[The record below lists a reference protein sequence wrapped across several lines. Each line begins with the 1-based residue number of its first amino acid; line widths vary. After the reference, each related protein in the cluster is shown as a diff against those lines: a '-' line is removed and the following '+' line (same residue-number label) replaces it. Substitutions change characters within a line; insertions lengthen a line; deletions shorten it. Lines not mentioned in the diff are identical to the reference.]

1 MLNKKGQIT
10 IFVILAI
17 VIIVGGISYFVFRDT
32 IKAESV
38 PVSVSPVKLAITD
51 CIQEKTELGISL
63 LESSGGYINLPK
75 FYPGSRYQPFSSELT
90 FLGVNIP
97 YWFYMNGA
105 NIAKTNVPTVEFM
118 EKEIED
124 FLNTEIKSCHLEEFT
139 SKGYKITVGEPSA
152 NIVINEKD
160 VDVDVD
166 MEVIVSKDDEVGV
179 LTNHKINVKSNLG
192 YLYDSAKSVYD
203 EEQSSF
209 FLENY
214 TIDVLRLYAPVDGV
228 ELTCSPKTWKSED
241 IYKDVKEALQE
252 NTLELRNKDAKDDYF
267 NTKLSTDAEIKFLY
281 FKDWTTYFE
290 VNPTND
296 NVLIAK
302 PVGNEQGMGILGF
315 CYVPYHFVYNFRHPV
330 LIQVSKDDEIFQ
342 FPMTVLIE
350 GNLPRK
356 SIGDEVKNIPE
367 ERVCENKNS
376 NIELNIYDENLN
388 QIENPQVSF
397 ECVGVSCDIDY
408 VDKEGVPTTLPQ
420 CVNGVL
426 KIEKEG
432 YKPYKSIYT
441 SVEDGSVAVVL
452 ENEYEKDLSLVVG
465 DKDYSGRAIITFS
478 SNDFSKTVIY
488 PQEKNVSLF
497 SGKYDIQIYLYKNS
511 TLKLPETT
519 KEECYTTPKAGL
531 LGLAGMT
538 KKVCSTIEVPEQ
550 IITDAL
556 IGGGKTEY
564 EFSRGELKN
573 GNKLELS
580 LDRAIVPKTFD
591 ELQQNYL
598 LSDVSTVGVKLI

>member
-441 SVEDGSVAVVL
+441 SVEDGSVAVFIVL
-452 ENEYEKDLSLVVG
+452 G
-465 DKDYSGRAIITFS
+465 
-478 SNDFSKTVIY
+478 
-488 PQEKNVSLF
+488 
-497 SGKYDIQIYLYKNS
+497 
-511 TLKLPETT
+511 
-519 KEECYTTPKAGL
+519 
-531 LGLAGMT
+531 
-538 KKVCSTIEVPEQ
+538 
-550 IITDAL
+550 
-556 IGGGKTEY
+556 
-564 EFSRGELKN
+564 
-573 GNKLELS
+573 
-580 LDRAIVPKTFD
+580 
-591 ELQQNYL
+591 
-598 LSDVSTVGVKLI
+598 